1 MHALWTPI
9 LALAAIPQ
17 EPAPPGPD
25 LAAAQARLETIERR
39 LADER
44 KSWLEFRRLAANA
57 EERSELALA
66 FPRDE
71 FAGELAALAREVP
84 GSEVAA
90 RAWLDAFR
98 LACLLDDRELYGAS
112 LERLLTDHLRSP
124 SIASL
129 AGELVYGAPEW
140 SAPQAAA
147 ALRAILAGN
156 ENEDVQAFGMGQLAL
171 LVGLDARFGD
181 AGREEALGL
190 LARIGE
196 RFAEREFLGMD
207 AEHFVAGARHEIEHL
222 RLGQVAPDFAAV
234 DQDGAAFQL
243 SDYRGRVVVL
253 DFWGFV

>member
-1 MHALWTPI
+1 MLSLWTPL
-9 LALAAIPQ
+9 LALLALPRQA
-17 EPAPPGPD
+17 PD
-25 LAAAQARLETIERR
+25 LSAAQVRLEAIERR

-44 KSWLEFRRLAANA
+44 TSWLEFRRLAGSA
-57 EERSELALA
+57 EDLAQLTEA

-90 RAWLDAFR
+90 RAWLDVFR
-98 LACLLDDRELYGAS
+98 LACLLDDRPLYESS
-112 LERLLTDHLRSP
+112 LERLLADHVRSP
-124 SIASL
+124 AIAGL
-129 AGELVYGAPEW
+129 ALDLVYGAPPW

-147 ALRAILAGN
+147 ALRTILAGN

-171 LVGLDARFGD
+171 LTGLDARFGD

-190 LARIGE
+190 LARISE
-196 RFAEREFLGMD
+196 RFAGREFLGMD
-207 AEHFVAGARHEIEHL
+207 AAQFVTGARYEIEHL
-222 RLGQVAPDFAAV
+222 RLGQVAPDFATV
-234 DQDGAAFQL
+234 DQDGVAFEL

>member
-1 MHALWTPI
+1 MRALWTPI

-17 EPAPPGPD
+17 EPARPGPD

-44 KSWLEFRRLAANA
+44 KSWLEFRRLARSA
-57 EERSELALA
+57 EELAELNEA

-71 FAGELAALAREVP
+71 FAGELTALAREVP

-90 RAWLDAFR
+90 RAWLGAFR
-98 LACLLDDRELYGAS
+98 LACLLDDRPLYESS
-112 LERLLTDHLRSP
+112 LERLLADHLRSP
-124 SIASL
+124 VIGSL
-129 AGELVYGAPEW
+129 TGELVYGAPQW

-147 ALRAILAGN
+147 ALRTILAGN
-156 ENEDVQAFGMGQLAL
+156 DNEDVQAFGLGQLAL
-171 LVGLDARFGD
+171 LVGLDASFGD

-196 RFAEREFLGMD
+196 RFAERDFVGMD
-207 AEHFVAGARHEIEHL
+207 AAHFVAGARHEIEHL
-222 RLGQVAPDFAAV
+222 RVGQTAPDFAAI
-234 DQDGAAFQL
+234 DQDGAEFRL

>member
-1 MHALWTPI
+1 MFSLWTPL
-9 LALAAIPQ
+9 LALAALPQ
-17 EPAPPGPD
+17 HAPD
-25 LAAAQARLETIERR
+25 LAAAQVRLEAIEQR

-44 KSWLEFRRLAANA
+44 RSWLEFRRLAGSA
-57 EERSELALA
+57 EELAQLAEA

-98 LACLLDDRELYGAS
+98 LACLLDDRPLYESS
-112 LERLLTDHLRSP
+112 LERLLVDHVRSP
-124 SIASL
+124 AIASL
-129 AGELVYGAPEW
+129 TLDLVYGAPPW

-147 ALRAILAGN
+147 ALRTILAGN
-156 ENEDVQAFGMGQLAL
+156 DNEDVQAFGLGQLAL

-190 LARIGE
+190 LARISE
-196 RFAEREFLGMD
+196 RFAQREFLGMD
-207 AEHFVAGARHEIEHL
+207 AAQFVAGARYEIEHL
-222 RLGQVAPDFAAV
+222 RLGQTAPDFATV
-234 DQDGAAFQL
+234 DQDGVAFKL
-243 SDYRGRVVVL
+243 VDYRGRVVVL